1 MIFLRKISLFGAF
14 FLLLTSCEERINIKD
29 YYFPR
34 EKLEEKGM
42 VYEYRSTGDIPMP
55 TIYWYYYGTWENRD
69 KFLNG
74 IYMESDYIPRQTVK
88 EEFLK
93 TGILLDS
100 ITISMPDS
108 TNKTSIVSGEVI
120 VGNVFPYSVVE
131 DGGIFLYK
139 VKFDIPD
146 GTGNSATLIK
156 NRQYA
161 TDTIFNFN
169 NIMYDCVKFDVKE
182 LVEYGND
189 AEGYTE
195 PPFSGFE
202 LYAKSIGLV
211 HFEKQTED
219 GTFMKY
225 SLYARYPLEEAHIFM
240 REEMLKRGIK

>member
-1 MIFLRKISLFGAF
+1 MIFLRNFFLFGAF
-14 FLLLTSCEERINIKD
+14 FMLLSSCEERINIED

-34 EKLEEKGM
+34 EKLEEQGM

-55 TIYWYYYGTWENRD
+55 TVYWYYYGTWENRD

-74 IYMESDYIPRQTVK
+74 IYMESDFIPRQYVK
-88 EEFLK
+88 EEFIK

-100 ITISMPDS
+100 INISMPDS
-108 TNKTSIVSGEVI
+108 TNKISTVPGEVI

-139 VKFDIPD
+139 VKFEIPD
-146 GTGNSATLIK
+146 GTGNTATLIK
-156 NRQYA
+156 NRQYN

-169 NIMYDCVKFDVKE
+169 NTMYDCVKFDVKE
-182 LVEYGND
+182 LVEYGNEE
-189 AEGYTE
+189 EGYTE

-211 HFEKQTED
+211 HYEKETED
-219 GTFMKY
+219 GTFLKY
-225 SLYARYPLEEAHIFM
+225 SLHSRYPLEEAHIFM
-240 REEMLKRGIK
+240 REALMNMGVE

>member
-1 MIFLRKISLFGAF
+1 MILLRKLFLFGAF
-14 FLLLTSCEERINIKD
+14 IVLLTSCEERINIED

-42 VYEYRSTGDIPMP
+42 VYEYRSSGEVPMP

-74 IYMESDYIPRQTVK
+74 IYMEADFIPRQYVK
-88 EEFLK
+88 EEFIK

-100 ITISMPDS
+100 INIAMPDS
-108 TNKTSIVSGEVI
+108 TNKISTVPGEVL

-139 VKFDIPD
+139 VKFEIPD
-146 GTGNSATLIK
+146 STRNTATLIK

-169 NIMYDCVKFDVKE
+169 NVMYDCVKFDVKE

-211 HFEKQTED
+211 HYEKQTED
-219 GTFMKY
+219 GPFMSYTLHK
-225 SLYARYPLEEAHIFM
+225 RYPLEEAHVFL
-240 REEMLKRGIK
+240 REELLKLGIK